1 MSSPQRPRVAI
12 VGAHRAVSPILS
24 ELMEGDV
31 ELVRLTTLDHVDASS
46 STLSLEAVAG
56 VRVLVLAMDGAPAL
70 AAAEQAR
77 AAGAVVLDL
86 TGRLTEAQVLWP
98 FSGLPARIEPGKA
111 YTIVPGLAGP
121 IGAVIGALSAFRP
134 RLAVIST
141 LESAAIADQPGIDA
155 LTDQVR
161 SLLAF
166 REPEPGILGDRLAFN
181 VLPTV
186 GDDEAAELVMTGHI
200 RAAAGAGAPLVR
212 LARHLVPTYS
222 GEGASIDL
230 AVEGVP
236 LTDAVVTA
244 LGALAGVRLGRVD
257 APTLHDAGDRDE
269 ILLGRLRVG
278 PGRIA
283 LWMAADRLRSATAVP
298 VARAIRAAVGMH

>member
-12 VGAHRAVSPILS
+12 VGAHRAVSPILT
-24 ELMEGDV
+24 ELMDGAV
-31 ELVRLTTLDHVDASS
+31 ELVRLTTLDHVDASTS
-46 STLSLEAVAG
+46 PVSVEAVAG
-56 VRVLVLAMDGAPAL
+56 AAVVVLAMDGGPAM
-70 AAAEQAR
+70 AAAEHAR
-77 AAGAVVLDL
+77 AEGAVVIDL
-86 TGRLTEAQVLWP
+86 TGRLVDAKILWP
-98 FSGLPARIEPGKA
+98 FSGLPERIERGAA
-111 YTIVPGLAGP
+111 YGIIPGLAGP

-166 REPEPGILGDRLAFN
+166 REPEPGIFGDRLAFN
-181 VLPTV
+181 VIPTV
-186 GDDEAAELVMTGHI
+186 GDDEAAELVMAAHI
-200 RAAAGAGAPLVR
+200 RAAAGAGAPLIR

-236 LTDAVVTA
+236 LTDAVVSA
-244 LGALAGVRLGRVD
+244 IGALDGVRLGRVD
-257 APTLHDAGDRDE
+257 APTPHDAGDRDE

-298 VARAIRAAVGMH
+298 VARVIRAALGL